1 MRASTRKVPFPW
13 LVLGAAAAILL
24 GVTSRAHAQAGQ
36 EVEYYA
42 LDAVGSVRVVF
53 DANGVVK
60 GRMDYAPFGEEL
72 YSGLFM
78 PSERFAQLTRDGE
91 AGLDY
96 AQARMY
102 QPRTGRFN
110 AVDPVYAGL
119 FEPQAWNRYDYA
131 VNRPTSLAD
140 PSGLCPDRSAYC
152 EDVNVIA
159 RAPLIPT
166 FFWLSSATPQRR
178 DVPDESLRLQR
189 RFRREGRARTPPPGG
204 PQDPPQPKPPN
215 DCQEF
220 VQTLTSAVQFGTGSP
235 DPIRRTAGLIGTG
248 GGMAVA
254 GLAAYAF
261 DLLGDKGAA
270 GFHRVLV
277 EPEQGNDLYSHILVN
292 AGFTAMGFR
301 AGVSEMIRRDARD
314 IALGRAWGAPE
325 LIDDIVGAEI
335 GNEMTRVAFTANF
348 MEFQK
353 RVTTLL
359 CK

>member
-110 AVDPVYAGL
+110 AVDSVYVGL
-119 FEPQAWNRYDYA
+119 FDPQAWNRYSYA
-131 VNRPTSLAD
+131 FSKPLNLTD
-140 PSGLCPDRSAYC
+140 PSGLCPECYDGYTYTETVTVTGSLAYDGVTFTGRYAGGFFGDDDSLADI
-152 EDVNVIA
+152 EGTGQDVDDPSGGGESGAGGPGPNCTPEGPHDCLLTGTIPGLPLPPLARLPAVLPNIA
-159 RAPLIPT
+159 SKLPKSWLPSLRRLGVFPTKLNRAGQPQFYDPATGRYLSHLAPLWQNPSQFIVGVT
-166 FFWLSSATPQRR
+166 
-178 DVPDESLRLQR
+178 
-189 RFRREGRARTPPPGG
+189 EGA
-204 PQDPPQPKPPN
+204 
-215 DCQEF
+215 
-220 VQTLTSAVQFGTGSP
+220 FGTPGTTMP
-235 DPIRRTAGLIGTG
+235 GAVTTARSWGQLIG
-248 GGMAVA
+248 
-254 GLAAYAF
+254 
-261 DLLGDKGAA
+261 
-270 GFHRVLV
+270 
-277 EPEQGNDLYSHILVN
+277 Q
-292 AGFTAMGFR
+292 
-301 AGVSEMIRRDARD
+301 
-314 IALGRAWGAPE
+314 ALGTGWG
-325 LIDDIVGAEI
+325 L
-335 GNEMTRVAFTANF
+335 R
-348 MEFQK
+348 
-353 RVTTLL
+353 
-359 CK
+359 